1 MFDLAQQSED
11 FPTTPT
17 GYECEIIESP
27 PWAAHFPTNCPI
39 CLHVL
44 RDPQQTICGHT
55 FCKMCIKQ
63 AQASKTKM
71 CPECKQTNVT
81 TFPHE
86 SLRRLLNDLQVR
98 CTFQNEERTCDWTGK
113 LREFEQHLNLIPEC
127 EDELLTGCELV
138 AIHCKFSY
146 AGCKAQMP
154 RKDMANHMKEQSY
167 HIDLLAERVK
177 KQNRELERLTMKL
190 RSKEEETARI
200 IHQIQEEFTLRLQ
213 SKDDE
218 IENITR
224 KMKEVEAKLQS
235 RDEELAQIML
245 EKRPLVQ
252 PIPVLY
258 RFKMDKFKSRKRRNA
273 EWYSK
278 PFYTHQRGYKMCV
291 RIDANGYRG
300 SRGTHVSLFT
310 CIMKGEYDDK
320 LPWPFHGKITVELLN
335 QNAEHDHYKY
345 TITYGESVGADY
357 AGRVRTGDRNQGWGN
372 SEFFPHLDLKHHKSS
387 PTIQY
392 LKDDCL
398 EIRVREVLLYDVEA
412 PLPICS

>member
-1 MFDLAQQSED
+1 M
-11 FPTTPT
+11 
-17 GYECEIIESP
+17 
-27 PWAAHFPTNCPI
+27 
-39 CLHVL
+39 
-44 RDPQQTICGHT
+44 
-55 FCKMCIKQ
+55 
-63 AQASKTKM
+63 
-71 CPECKQTNVT
+71 
-81 TFPHE
+81 
-86 SLRRLLNDLQVR
+86 
-98 CTFQNEERTCDWTGK
+98 
-113 LREFEQHLNLIPEC
+113 NLIPKY

-167 HIDLLAERVK
+167 HIELLAERVK

-190 RSKEEETARI
+190 RIKEEETAQITMKLQSKEEETARI
-200 IHQIQEEFTLRLQ
+200 IHQIQEESTLRLQ

-218 IENITR
+218 IENLTR

-245 EKRPLVQ
+245 EKRPLIQ

-278 PFYTHQRGYKMCV
+278 PFYTHQQGYKMCV

-335 QNAEHDHYKY
+335 QNADHDHFPY
-345 TITYGESVGADY
+345 TITYGKSVGADY
-357 AGRVRTGDRNQGWGN
+357 AGRVRTRDRNQGWGN
-372 SEFFPHLDLKHHKSS
+372 SEFFPHLDLKRHKSDS
-387 PTIQY
+387 TIQY

-398 EIRVREVLLYDVEA
+398 EIRVCEVLLYDVEA
-412 PLPICS
+412 PS